1 MSRALKLPQRM
12 PTSPGMSAIER
23 HSPAGPNPV
32 SAESKAELDR
42 YLERFEERLPQR
54 LASCVRWLRE
64 PSSIFW
70 RIPISAILILG
81 GIFSFLP
88 VLGIWMLPLGLIL
101 IAQDIPF
108 LQAPIVRMLQW
119 AERKWNERQ
128 ARKNAQK

>member
-1 MSRALKLPQRM
+1 MS
-12 PTSPGMSAIER
+12 TVER

-32 SAESKAELDR
+32 SAQAKAELDR
-42 YLERFEERLPQR
+42 YLERFQERLPQR

-70 RIPISAILILG
+70 RIPISVILILG

-108 LQAPIVRMLQW
+108 LQGPIVRVLQW

-128 ARKNAQK
+128 ARKTTQK